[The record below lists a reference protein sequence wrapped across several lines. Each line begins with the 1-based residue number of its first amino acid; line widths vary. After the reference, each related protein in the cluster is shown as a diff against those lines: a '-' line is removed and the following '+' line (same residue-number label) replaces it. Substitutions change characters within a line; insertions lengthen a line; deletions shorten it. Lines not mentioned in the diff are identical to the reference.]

1 MDGLPPGPFVL
12 AGRRAARHGNYVFR
26 LESFVK

>member
-1 MDGLPPGPFVL
+1 MDGLPPGPSLL
-12 AGRRAARHGNYVFR
+12 AGHLAARHGNYVFR